1 MSNTITYDTFLSK
14 SCNLSLSN
22 ESRRR
27 NWTLSQLIGICNQLN
42 LGASGSNKQ
51 LCAKIFKYF
60 FIKIKE
66 NPELA
71 SPQSYNVILSQGNI
85 NDSILSG
92 ILTGI
97 FGLPR
102 FIPNTFYYNEV
113 KAITDILD
121 SQSIQQLS
129 QTTLIKFA
137 MLIMCIKLQV
147 LRIPDELAI
156 ETVTNQLPPRIS
168 SLSTEHQ
175 HRVSPSTPSTPS
187 TPMPMSMP
195 MPMPMSI
202 PANRQGMY
210 TQHRPRVSSLNTSR
224 QAMYIPSEILEED
237 SMDFSD
243 TNSDSESI
251 SDNIEG
257 CVNESVISLEPF
269 DIKSNDIFTMYY
281 LNNSNKF
288 ANGTCVSK
296 SEMKHYIESEEDDSP
311 SLFTTIWKGGDKT
324 GIGGKPTCKFIVKM
338 PPNNIWITL
347 GSFDKMMNL
356 NEKNW
361 YLLPLYSNKRRR
373 IGFQYGVGRN
383 HGQIPGSIIYKAFT
397 KQEIKN
403 NVKVIET
410 IYDYPLYL
418 ADLTLSQLDNS
429 TNIIRSIK
437 NQFL

>member
-1 MSNTITYDTFLSK
+1 MPHVITYDTFLSK
-14 SCNLSLSN
+14 SCNTSN
-22 ESRRR
+22 QYRERNN
-27 NWTLSQLIGICNQLN
+27 NWTRDELIKFCNELNIGDFSSSRLSEL
-42 LGASGSNKQ
+42 SKKQ

-60 FIKIKE
+60 FIKMKG
-66 NPELA
+66 NPELT
-71 SPQSYNVILSQGNI
+71 SPESYNVIISQSNI
-85 NDSILSG
+85 LDATLIG
-92 ILTGI
+92 IST
-97 FGLPR
+97 LPN

-121 SQSIQQLS
+121 VQYLIQAD
-129 QTTLIKFA
+129 LIKYA
-137 MLIMCIKLQV
+137 MLIICIKTQV
-147 LRIPDELAI
+147 SKIPNELDIQSAHV
-156 ETVTNQLPPRIS
+156 ES
-168 SLSTEHQ
+168 SY
-175 HRVSPSTPSTPS
+175 PSTPRPV
-187 TPMPMSMP
+187 
-195 MPMPMSI
+195 SI
-202 PANRQGMY
+202 Q
-210 TQHRPRVSSLNTSR
+210 PRVSSLSR
-224 QAMYIPSEILEED
+224 QMPVPSEISEED

-251 SDNIEG
+251 SDDMQG

-269 DIKSNDIFTMYY
+269 DINSNDIFTMYY

-296 SEMKHYIESEEDDSP
+296 SEMKNYIESEEDESP

-347 GSFDKMMNL
+347 GSFDKMMNS
-356 NEKNW
+356 NEKSW

-383 HGQIPGSIIYKAFT
+383 HGQTPGSIIYKCFT

-403 NVKVIET
+403 NIKVIET

-418 ADLTLSQLDNS
+418 RDLTLSQIDS